1 MAITTISS
9 REFNQDSGRAKK
21 AARNG
26 PVYITDRGQPAYVL
40 LSFEEFL
47 RRSGAEKSLADLLAH
62 PASAHLDFDPP
73 RLTGPFTHPV
83 DFD

>member
-40 LSFEEFL
+40 LTFEDF
-47 RRSGAEKSLADLLAH
+47 RRRNGPEKSLADMLAQKDG
-62 PASAHLDFDPP
+62 AFFEFDPP
-73 RLTGPFTHPV
+73 KLTGPFSEPAE
-83 DFD
+83 FD

>member
-21 AARNG
+21 AARHG

-40 LSFEEFL
+40 LSFEDFQ
-47 RRSGAEKSLADLLAH
+47 RPNVPEKSLADMLAQKDG
-62 PASAHLDFDPP
+62 AFFEFDLPN
-73 RLTGPFTHPV
+73 LTGPFSKPV